1 MSGRVWAVAALL
13 IVGFVLAVVGVV
25 AIVNF
30 VTGSRGAPVV
40 AQPPPTVEAP
50 TVTVPDD
57 TPTPAPVYVPCGD
70 GTFAPSEA
78 DCESARQEAAD
89 QAAAQPT
96 NPPPPTEAPAPT
108 EAPPPPP
115 PATNTPVPT
124 TTAGSCRPD
133 VIDYFA
139 ANPTLTLQPGQFAVA
154 DFYPTDGSWPGAKQA
169 FLTPGTWTPLPGM
182 GLGKVWTW
190 TGCPEANV
198 RAQAGSAVLDPSAGF
213 SGG

>member
-1 MSGRVWAVAALL
+1 MSGRVWAVAALM
-13 IVGFVLAVVGVV
+13 IVAFVLAVVGVV

-30 VTGSRGAPVV
+30 VTGSRSAPVV
-40 AQPPPTVEAP
+40 ADQPPAVSAPEETPARETVDVEATVEAA
-50 TVTVPDD
+50 V
-57 TPTPAPVYVPCGD
+57 
-70 GTFAPSEA
+70 EA
-78 DCESARQEAAD
+78 TREAERAQQQEAN
-89 QAAAQPT
+89 QVAAEPT
-96 NPPPPTEAPAPT
+96 EPPPPTAAPPPT

-115 PATNTPVPT
+115 PATNAPAPQAA
-124 TTAGSCRPD
+124 AGSCRPD

-190 TGCPEANV
+190 TGCPEATV

>member
-13 IVGFVLAVVGVV
+13 VVAFVLAVVGVV

-30 VTGSRGAPVV
+30 VTGSRSAAVV

-50 TVTVPDD
+50 TVTAPED
-57 TPTPAPVYVPCGD
+57 TPTPAPAYVPCGD
-70 GTFAPSEA
+70 GTYAPSEA
-78 DCESARQEAAD
+78 DCERARQGAAD
-89 QAAAQPT
+89 L
-96 NPPPPTEAPAPT
+96 PPPTEA
-108 EAPPPPP
+108 PPPP

-190 TGCPEANV
+190 TGCAEANV

>member
-1 MSGRVWAVAALL
+1 MTNRVWAVAAFLIFL
-13 IVGFVLAVVGVV
+13 VVFAIVGFV
-25 AIVNF
+25 AIVNW
-30 VTGSRGAPVV
+30 VTGSRGAAVV
-40 AQPPPTVEAP
+40 AQPPPPVEAP
-50 TVTVPDD
+50 AVTVPDD

-70 GTFAPSEA
+70 GTYAPSEA
-78 DCESARQEAAD
+78 DCERARQ
-89 QAAAQPT
+89 QAANQGAAEPT
-96 NPPPPTEAPAPT
+96 DPPAPT

-115 PATNTPVPT
+115 PATNAPVPT

-133 VIDYFA
+133 VVDYYA

-154 DFYPTDGSWPGAKQA
+154 DFYPTDMSWPSAKQA
-169 FLTPGTWTPLPGM
+169 FLPSGTWTPLPGM

-190 TGCPEANV
+190 TGCPEASV